1 MYSCCI
7 FDLDG
12 TLLNTLKSLQNSVN
26 ATMAHF
32 NLGPVDSAHIK
43 QFVGDG
49 YKKLVERALIYCGD
63 KELLHYEEALEIYM
77 KEFYIHSMDEVKPY
91 EGIRELLEY
100 LKAEGVKI
108 AVLSNKPHEKTIFNI
123 VQVFGQSYFDYAA
136 GEREGILRKPDPAGV
151 FMIME
156 EFGLKAEE
164 CLYIGDTSTDM
175 ETGLAAG
182 VDTVGV
188 LWGFRD
194 EKELGSC
201 HPRYLVQ
208 KPQDIITI
216 VKESK

>member
-1 MYSCCI
+1 MYRCCI

-12 TLLNTLKSLQNSVN
+12 TLLDTLISLQNSVN
-26 ATMAHF
+26 ATLAHYG
-32 NLGPVDSAHIK
+32 LGPVDAAHIK

-49 YKKLVERALIYCGD
+49 YQKLVERALIYCGD
-63 KELLHYEEALEIYM
+63 EKLVHYDEALKTYM

-91 EGIRELLEY
+91 EGIVELLQY
-100 LKAEGVKI
+100 LKAADIKI
-108 AVLSNKPHEKTIFNI
+108 AVLSNKPHEKTLFNI
-123 VQVFGQSYFDYAA
+123 AEVFGDTYFDYAA
-136 GEREGILRKPDPAGV
+136 GERSTIMRKPDPAGV

-156 EFGLKAEE
+156 ELGVKADE

-194 EKELGSC
+194 EAELGSYQ
-201 HPRYLVQ
+201 PQYLVR
-208 KPQDIITI
+208 KPQDMISI
-216 VKESK
+216 VRPQ